1 MVQQLT
7 LEAEEWYVVCNWLR
21 AHENRLMY
29 ALRSRSKEWEFVVD
43 LRRSIEDQRGDA
55 AETAGVVQP
64 VVLSEAQVAYLSSH
78 LRRRAF
84 VLRFLPWRD
93 RERRDVRRTRQRLL
107 EQVQSEP
114 SKRTEVS

>member
-1 MVQQLT
+1 MVQELT

-21 AHENRLMY
+21 AGENRLMY
-29 ALRSRSKEWEFVVD
+29 ALRDRSKEWEFVAD

-64 VVLSEAQVAYLSSH
+64 VALSDAQVAYLSSC

-93 RERRDVRRTRQRLL
+93 RERRDVRRTRRHLL
-107 EQVQSEP
+107 AQTRVDCAKQPEFA
-114 SKRTEVS
+114 